1 REEVMLLR
9 RRQQNVR
16 SQSEERKAALVL
28 TLRVQVLLRTLEKKR
43 GETEETRDFRPIMEL
58 RNKMIELQKK

>member
-1 REEVMLLR
+1 MLLR

>member
-1 REEVMLLR
+1 MLLR
-9 RRQQNVR
+9 RRQQNAR

>member
-1 REEVMLLR
+1 MLIR

-16 SQSEERKAALVL
+16 CQSEERKADLVL

>member
-1 REEVMLLR
+1 MLLR

-28 TLRVQVLLRTLEKKR
+28 TLRVQVLLRALEKKR

>member
-1 REEVMLLR
+1 MLLR

-16 SQSEERKAALVL
+16 SQSEERKADLIL

-58 RNKMIELQKK
+58 RNKMIEL

>member
-1 REEVMLLR
+1 VMLLR

-28 TLRVQVLLRTLEKKR
+28 TLRVQVLLRALEKKR

>member
-1 REEVMLLR
+1 MLLR
-9 RRQQNVR
+9 RGQQNVR

-58 RNKMIELQKK
+58 RNKMTELQKQ

>member
-1 REEVMLLR
+1 MLLR
-9 RRQQNVR
+9 GRQQNVR

>member
-1 REEVMLLR
+1 MLLR
-9 RRQQNVR
+9 RRQQNAR

-58 RNKMIELQKK
+58 RNKMIEL

>member
-1 REEVMLLR
+1 MLLR

-58 RNKMIELQKK
+58 RNKMIEL

>member
-1 REEVMLLR
+1 MLLR

-16 SQSEERKAALVL
+16 SQSEERKADLVL